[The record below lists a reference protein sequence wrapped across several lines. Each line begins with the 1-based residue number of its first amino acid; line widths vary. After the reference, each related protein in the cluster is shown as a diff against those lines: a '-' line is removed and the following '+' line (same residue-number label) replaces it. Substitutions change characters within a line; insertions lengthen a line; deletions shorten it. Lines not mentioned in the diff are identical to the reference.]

1 MSASNDI
8 KITIV
13 ATDNAS
19 TAFENVVDAADKLGP
34 ALDKAG
40 KGAERLGPA
49 VDEAV
54 NAVAPLGPAVDGA
67 AVAIRPLPAALDDV
81 GKAARDATRPLEE
94 AGAGASG
101 LGEAIGLAG
110 EKIPGA
116 AGDIVQGLGDIIT
129 EAENTGSAVDKAA
142 VGMLALRAA
151 AIGAALVIG
160 PAVMGLAIN
169 AVTGAVSWLADLL
182 GGGDGLS
189 DRLDDTRA
197 NAAKFNTEILKTAA
211 GIEDAA
217 QAVSLFAGGS
227 AINDMVTD
235 FARLAELQAVF
246 QGGNPAGDFAS
257 GAVPGISSYNEAM
270 AEAIALTGKYG
281 LSTND
286 LVDGN
291 LDLTGSLTSLADS
304 QAMYNELLRYTG
316 PGQDEVRQRL
326 GELIT
331 GLQNGTISTEE
342 FNEQLVWMTDHLYSN
357 YVANALAA
365 DAMAQYAQ
373 AAYDAAV
380 NVGLLNTVAERL
392 QAAGL
397 DSLALDVA
405 VNLDQPALE
414 NTFNVLI
421 GGTNRLAASSQ
432 AVADWA
438 KGLTD
443 ASDGLSVLGELYE
456 SQLISLEEYSAG
468 VAASTSIQEDN
479 AAIQDEI
486 LAIQA
491 KHLPL
496 MAELTEQQRQ
506 YIEGLGELSDEQQIA
521 ALGFM
526 DASQSAKAMELAYLA
541 ADAASGALGETG
553 EATATK
559 IITAAANADPVMK
572 QMLLDMGL
580 ISEGAEGEV
589 VVNFPNATSVTES
602 VDALKASIDALTL
615 AIGGTPPIDTSSN
628 AAATQVD
635 VDNLTGAVNGIP
647 DSHNTTI
654 TATDNA
660 SGVISD
666 VISGLNSIPAT
677 TYAAVVVSTTYTGGA
692 PPGSAI
698 GGGNRDGGPIGYA
711 NGGLVMASLAEAGG
725 ELLQFRDGTA
735 AIVPHPG
742 IYLVE
747 PGAQVLPAP
756 ATAALMDNAARATGG
771 GGTVAYY
778 GPVTQQITY
787 DASSFAMRRRG
798 LADARRY

>member
-1 MSASNDI
+1 MSTSNDI

-40 KGAERLGPA
+40 EGAERLGPA

-54 NAVAPLGPAVDGA
+54 NAVSPLGPAVDDA
-67 AVAIRPLPAALDDV
+67 AQSIGPLPGKLDEL
-81 GKAARDATRPLEE
+81 GKAAKDAARPMNDA
-94 AGAGASG
+94 AGAAGG
-101 LGEAIGLAG
+101 LGTIIEDAG
-110 EKIPGA
+110 KTIPGA
-116 AGDIVQGLGDIIT
+116 AGDIVQGLGEIIST
-129 EAENTGSAVDKAA
+129 SEQTGSAVDKAA
-142 VGMLALRAA
+142 LGFSVLKGAA
-151 AIGAALVIG
+151 VAAGLVLGPIVMGAALSAASAAAG
-160 PAVMGLAIN
+160 
-169 AVTGAVSWLADLL
+169 TLADLF
-182 GGGDGLS
+182 GGDDGLS
-189 DRLDDTRA
+189 SSIEETRA
-197 NAAKFNTEILKTAA
+197 SAEKLTPEILRLAA
-211 GIEDAA
+211 GIDDAA
-217 QAVSLFAGGS
+217 LGLQLFKGGS
-227 AINDMVTD
+227 ALDQMVED
-235 FARLAELQAVF
+235 FTRLAEIQKVF
-246 QGGNPAGDFAS
+246 QEGNPAGDFAS
-257 GAVPGISSYNEAM
+257 GAVPGINSYNEAM
-270 AEAIALTGKYG
+270 AEAIELTGKYG
-281 LSTND
+281 LSTEDVIFNGAD
-286 LVDGN
+286 LQTTIDSLG
-291 LDLTGSLTSLADS
+291 GSLEDYNALLAV
-304 QAMYNELLRYTG
+304 TG
-316 PGQDEVRQRL
+316 PGQDAVRTRL
-326 GELIT
+326 AELVTQLQSGE
-331 GLQNGTISTEE
+331 ISTEE
-342 FNEQLVWMTDHLYSN
+342 FNNQLTWMVENLQSA
-357 YVANALAA
+357 YVAPALAA
-365 DAMAQYAQ
+365 EALAQFSR

-380 NVGLLNTVAERL
+380 NAGLLNTEAERL

-397 DSLALDVA
+397 DSLAIDVA
-405 VNLDQPALE
+405 VNLDQSALE
-414 NTFNVLI
+414 STFNILI
-421 GGTNRLAASSQ
+421 GGTNRLAQSSQ

-443 ASDGLSVLGELYE
+443 AGDGLSVLGELYE
-456 SQLISLEEYSAG
+456 NQLISLEEYSAG

-486 LAIQA
+486 VAIQA

-506 YIEGLGELSDEQQIA
+506 YIESLGALSEEQQIA
-521 ALGFM
+521 ALGFL

-553 EATATK
+553 GATATK

-615 AIGGTPPIDTSSN
+615 AIGGTPPVDTSTN
-628 AAATQVD
+628 AAETQVE

-698 GGGNRDGGPIGYA
+698 GGNRDGGPIGYA

-725 ELLQFRDGTA
+725 ELLQFRNGTA

-742 IYLVE
+742 VYLVE
-747 PGAQVLPAP
+747 PGTQVLPAP
-756 ATAALMDNAARATGG
+756 ATAALMDNAARASG

-798 LADARRY
+798 LAEARRF